1 MAYWGVVTGPRS
13 MATASKALCEGSTKS
28 LVLFL
33 FIVLLLLVTLF
44 DLRPYTEL
52 SKISKAHYSSSAR
65 RLLLQYPPSTQ
76 QSAME
81 LHPERSN
88 NSRNR
93 QYEAAAHEVPSGPNP
108 ISNK

>member
-1 MAYWGVVTGPRS
+1 

-44 DLRPYTEL
+44 DLRPYTDL
-52 SKISKAHYSSSAR
+52 SKISKAHDYSSSAR

-88 NSRNR
+88 SSRNR

>member
-13 MATASKALCEGSTKS
+13 MATASKALCESSTKS

-44 DLRPYTEL
+44 DLRPYTDL
-52 SKISKAHYSSSAR
+52 SKISKAHSSSSAR

-81 LHPERSN
+81 LHPKRSN